1 MAELEKIIWIS
12 IILIVIISVKE
23 RLKLALPLLLLSA
36 GLILSLTKLVPS
48 IDMSP
53 EMIFYVVLPPIL
65 FDAAWNTS
73 IPEFKKEFSKISL
86 LAVGLVFLTTTII
99 AYIAHSIFP
108 GFTWPLAFIL
118 GAIISPP
125 DALAA
130 TSITKGLPLPKK
142 LVTILEGESLLNDAS
157 ALIAYKC
164 ALIAIISGVF
174 SFWDAGFQFVTISL
188 GGILVGLVIGYV
200 FLKLHRFL
208 NGNGNAE
215 TFVIILLPF
224 ATYSI
229 AEHLECSGVLAVVV
243 LGMFLSWNSFS
254 LFSANSR
261 IQMSHFWDV
270 IVFVLN
276 GLVFL
281 ILGMQLPQIIADIP
295 HSELPVLIL
304 YGLLIFGILI
314 VIRLFVIFTFPLFSG
329 NKAKKET
336 AFFSQSKKE
345 YIILSWSGMR
355 GVVSLAA
362 ALAMP
367 LQDADGVLIAQ
378 RSTIL
383 FITFVVIIFTL
394 LIQGLTLPNLIKL
407 IKPTEEEKN
416 DKELNILLIDQSL
429 SFLEH
434 KKGDRSITE
443 GIVSGM
449 IEKLKKEET
458 ELCQTGSA
466 EPIDRIEWRKA
477 YFNVELQLI
486 EFQRKELIKN
496 YYKGKYSLE
505 VIRKKEWELDFW
517 ATTVYHEMET
527 LEYKN

>member
-99 AYIAHSIFP
+99 AYIAHSIIP

-174 SFWDAGFQFVTISL
+174 SFWDAGFQFLTISL

-229 AEHLECSGVLAVVV
+229 AEHLEYSGVLAVVI

-329 NKAKKET
+329 NKVKKET

-416 DKELNILLIDQSL
+416 EKELNILLIDQSL
-429 SFLEH
+429 SFLEN
-434 KKGDRSITE
+434 KKRDPSIIE

-458 ELCQTGSA
+458 ELYQTGNS
-466 EPIDRIEWRKA
+466 EPIARIEWRKT

-496 YYKGKYSLE
+496 YYKGEYSLD

>member
-1 MAELEKIIWIS
+1 M
-12 IILIVIISVKE
+12 
-23 RLKLALPLLLLSA
+23 
-36 GLILSLTKLVPS
+36 
-48 IDMSP
+48 
-53 EMIFYVVLPPIL
+53 
-65 FDAAWNTS
+65 
-73 IPEFKKEFSKISL
+73 
-86 LAVGLVFLTTTII
+86 
-99 AYIAHSIFP
+99 
-108 GFTWPLAFIL
+108 
-118 GAIISPP
+118 
-125 DALAA
+125 
-130 TSITKGLPLPKK
+130 
-142 LVTILEGESLLNDAS
+142 
-157 ALIAYKC
+157 
-164 ALIAIISGVF
+164 SGVF
-174 SFWDAGFQFVTISL
+174 SFWNAGFQFVTISL
-188 GGILVGLVIGYV
+188 GGIIVGLIIGYA

-208 NGNGNAE
+208 NGNSNTE

-224 ATYSI
+224 ATYSM

-261 IQMSHFWDV
+261 IQMSNFWDV

-295 HSELPVLIL
+295 HAEIPVLIL
-304 YGLLIFGILI
+304 YGLLIFGVLI
-314 VIRLFVIFTFPLFSG
+314 MIRLFVIFTFPLFSG
-329 NKAKKET
+329 NKVTKET
-336 AFFSQSKKE
+336 GFFSQTKKE

-367 LQDADGVLIAQ
+367 LQDNDGVVISQ

-407 IKPTEEEKN
+407 IKPTEEDEKN
-416 DKELNILLIDQSL
+416 EKELNILLIDQSL
-429 SFLEH
+429 SFLEN
-434 KKGDRSITE
+434 KKWDHSIAE

-458 ELCQTGSA
+458 ELFHVETS
-466 EPIDRIEWRKA
+466 EPVDRVEWRKN
-477 YFNVELQLI
+477 YFNIELQLI

-496 YYKGKYSLE
+496 YYKGEYSLE

-527 LEYKN
+527 LEFKN